1 MGNDSN
7 HSVQVT
13 LVDHTGDRWDNRNGN
28 HRQGGIDMK
37 YEVWIEFINYR
48 GQVTD
53 SAQVAAFCSRE
64 RAEEYLEFCG
74 AEDDNLMRY
83 VIAEK

>member
-1 MGNDSN
+1 
-7 HSVQVT
+7 
-13 LVDHTGDRWDNRNGN
+13 
-28 HRQGGIDMK
+28 MK